1 MNNKLIL
8 VIIIAVLIA
17 ISCNKPEKRRQNAE
31 LYYSAEKYEL
41 ALKEI
46 NKAIA
51 LEPDTVSHYS
61 LRILIYDK
69 QGKYIEELI
78 DLDKIIKLNKS
89 KEKEPINP
97 YFQRAF
103 VNTQLGFN
111 DEALRDINYFLE
123 HANDSVHDIP
133 SAYLNKAS
141 ILYQMNDFKSAKKYY
156 ELARNS
162 NHSEELVSQA
172 IVGLANIT
180 DNKHKKLQLLN
191 KAIEVNDSCSLAFGA
206 RGTIYFNDDRFEE
219 AFSDYLR
226 AIKLNT
232 DDAAIYNNLGQ
243 IHVHYTK
250 NLDLALICFKK
261 AIKLAPQFPGND
273 MIYMSIGA
281 IEHQQGDQ
289 YQALKSF
296 KKAEK
301 INPKNDQLLYNMAML
316 LSEMN
321 RNDEALEK
329 INKAIEI
336 NEYDAESYNL
346 KGSILLSQY
355 KLDYAEKEFLNAI
368 KTDWKYGGA
377 YYNLGYLYSKQE
389 KTEKSINYYEKA
401 IDLNFNLKATLVNC
415 AIQKLKLNR
424 ISSAC
429 SDLRRAYNLG
439 RKDIQPLLD
448 QYCN

>member
-1 MNNKLIL
+1 MKNKLLL
-8 VIIIAVLIA
+8 VIIFSILTT
-17 ISCNKPEKRRQNAE
+17 ISCINPEKHRKNAKS
-31 LYYSAEKYEL
+31 YYKNENYEL
-41 ALKEI
+41 ALREI
-46 NKAIA
+46 NKAISY
-51 LEPDTVSHYS
+51 EPDSVSNYA
-61 LRILIYDK
+61 LRVLIYDI

-78 DLDKIIKLNKS
+78 DLDKIIELNKS
-89 KEKEPINP
+89 REKEPLNP
-97 YFQRAF
+97 YSQRAYIK
-103 VNTQLGFN
+103 TQLGFY
-111 DEALRDINYFLE
+111 DEALRDVDYFLE
-123 HANDSVHDIP
+123 HAIDTIHDIP

-162 NHSEELVSQA
+162 NHSEELVTQA
-172 IVGLANIT
+172 IVGLANLT

-219 AFSDYLR
+219 AYSDYLR

-243 IHVHYTK
+243 IHVHYTN
-250 NLDLALICFKK
+250 NLDSALFCFKR
-261 AIKLAPQFPGND
+261 AIKLAPQFPEND
-273 MIYMSIGA
+273 MIYMSIGV

-401 IDLNFNLKATLVNC
+401 IDLNFNLEATLVNC
-415 AIQKLKLNR
+415 ALQKLKLNR